1 MCKHQEECPVGKAR
15 SPPSPYT
22 AVLCWLRDMFWS
34 RGSAG
39 AAAQE
44 LRQSGHRDGS
54 CRASGDVSRELPELQ
69 VVGFVVRL
77 FGGEKLFEAECKE
90 TLIACSKYDS
100 LPLGL
105 KYVIVHSLLSPGVK
119 LLGAGWCRAGRC
131 WGLVLLLTPK
141 SLDVKVVATSTCFL
155 QCALICFCILLCV
168 FLICC

>member
-22 AVLCWLRDMFWS
+22 AVLCWLCDMFWS
-34 RGSAG
+34 RGSKG

-54 CRASGDVSRELPELQ
+54 CCASGDVSRELPELQ
-69 VVGFVVRL
+69 FIGFVLHL
-77 FGGEKLFEAECKE
+77 FGGEKLFEAERKE

-105 KYVIVHSLLSPGVK
+105 KYVIVHSLMSPSAEAVAK
-119 LLGAGWCRAGRC
+119 LRGAELQGGGDWCCCSRRRGSMSK
-131 WGLVLLLTPK
+131 WLQLVPASCSVL
-141 SLDVKVVATSTCFL
+141 
-155 QCALICFCILLCV
+155 
-168 FLICC
+168 